1 MAGSLT
7 VTVIPRGSCS
17 LRELLADAGIRL
29 PSDCGGVGTC
39 GKCRVRLLD
48 AEGEQSVI
56 ACQYVPI
63 APVAVKLDRIG
74 SVGQVRRVGR
84 GRLKQTGLGTVPVR
98 GQSPSLRLA
107 GDIGTTTIS
116 LAAVDVA
123 RRRVVARQE
132 TLNPQVVFGIDVMS
146 RIAAEKKV
154 SRTGLESVL
163 LRFMSETGI
172 ASEHPVVAVG
182 NTVMAHFLMGRSPA
196 SLGEFPYD
204 SLLPLRKSLTSH
216 HSGIRTH
223 MLPLLGSFVGSD
235 CTAAILAAGMHRT
248 RRLSLLVDAGTNGE
262 VVLGNRERLL
272 VTSTAAGPAF
282 EGATLQC
289 GSLAQ
294 RGAVKAARFLRGR
307 FVLDVIGGGGP
318 KSICGSGVLDAVA
331 EATRAGLV
339 DASGR
344 IGRGSRLDLA
354 EGREPVYL
362 SQADLREV
370 QLAKGAIAAAIR
382 ILLAEWGAAASD
394 LECVH
399 VTGKFGA
406 AMNPASAVRIGLL
419 PRTRLARIRRHSNLA
434 LLGAVRATLNPGLFI
449 EAERFAANCREVM
462 LSNHPQFEETFVD
475 SMRLEPWN

>member
-1 MAGSLT
+1 
-7 VTVIPRGSCS
+7 VQI
-17 LRELLADAGIRL
+17 ADAA
-29 PSDCGGVGTC
+29 GV
-39 GKCRVRLLD
+39 R
-48 AEGEQSVI
+48 SVL
-56 ACQYVPI
+56 ACQFVPT
-63 APVAVKLDRIG
+63 APVAVKSDRVRP
-74 SVGQVRRVGR
+74 VGRVGR
-84 GRLKQTGLGTVPVR
+84 RLPRPASKA
-98 GQSPSLRLA
+98 LRLA
-107 GDIGTTTIS
+107 ADIGTTTIS
-116 LAAVDVA
+116 LAAVDELKH
-123 RRRVVARQE
+123 RVVARRD
-132 TLNPQVVFGIDVMS
+132 TLNPQIVFGADVMS
-146 RIAAEKKV
+146 RIAAENKV
-154 SRTGLESVL
+154 SRAGLEAVL
-163 LRFMSETGI
+163 LGFMSETGI
-172 ASEHPVVAVG
+172 ACERPVVAVG
-182 NTVMAHFLMGRSPA
+182 NTVMAHFLIGRSPA
-196 SLGEFPYD
+196 SLGEFPYE
-204 SLLPLRKSLTSH
+204 SLLPLRTSLTSQRG
-216 HSGIRTH
+216 GIWTR

-235 CTAAILAAGMHRT
+235 CTAAILASGMHRS

-282 EGATLQC
+282 EGATLAC

-294 RGAVKAARFLRGR
+294 QGAVKAARFRPPLGSSSANLQSAICNLQSLRGR
-307 FVLDVIGGGGP
+307 FVLDVIGGGEP

-354 EGREPVYL
+354 EGREPVHL

-399 VTGKFGA
+399 ITGKFGA

-419 PRTRLARIRRHSNLA
+419 PRIGLARIRRHGNLA

-462 LSNHPQFEETFVD
+462 LSNHPQFEQTFVD